1 MPIYGACMIWK
12 KSQIHLPF
20 LLFVNICTNER
31 AGRIQVM
38 TYATFSKVGVLFWK
52 KLIYFLLCNMEI
64 LTRKYDLCESVS
76 SIIYLENVH
85 SQTKNHIGLNSFLL
99 KWTLD
104 FTLLF
109 DDQIFFSSIHLCP
122 SNGIQIWLPSVI
134 QRLFGNYRGTLGILF
149 WKIVAFLKESTAY
162 VFGVQTLL
170 SILVF
175 TENYWLK
182 DLNPKNKS
190 HRFF

>member
-38 TYATFSKVGVLFWK
+38 TYATFSKAGVLFWK
-52 KLIYFLLCNMEI
+52 KLIYFLSCNMEI
-64 LTRKYDLCESVS
+64 LTRKNDLCESVS

-85 SQTKNHIGLNSFLL
+85 SQTKNYIGLNSFLL

-104 FTLLF
+104 FTLLL
-109 DDQIFFSSIHLCP
+109 DDQNFFRQFICVLVMEFKYDRPVSS
-122 SNGIQIWLPSVI
+122 S
-134 QRLFGNYRGTLGILF
+134 
-149 WKIVAFLKESTAY
+149 AFLVTID
-162 VFGVQTLL
+162 V
-170 SILVF
+170 
-175 TENYWLK
+175 
-182 DLNPKNKS
+182 
-190 HRFF
+190 H